1 MCQFFK
7 ASESL
12 LNQFIRVCTKQQLLW
27 KPEKIGTQINVLLNS
42 TMLMTDIQSGK
53 PDI

>member
-1 MCQFFK
+1 MCQLFR

-12 LNQFIRVCTKQQLLW
+12 FNQFIMVCTKQQLLW

-42 TMLMTDIQSGK
+42 MMLMTDIQSGK
-53 PDI
+53 PDV